1 MISSGS
7 ELAKLIE
14 LGNRADPKGICV
26 VPEPD
31 LVALAA
37 SGEAAVTL
45 RLGRWFLSLRQTSKT
60 HFDIIALKQKGEGLT
75 NEERDTRL
83 TFVPFGKTFTLHPG
97 RFVLGSTLEWLRLPQ
112 DKTGYVTGK
121 SSLGRRGLIIETAA
135 GIHPGFSGCLT
146 LELANVGEIP
156 VQILPGMPICQVF
169 VQDVKAGSKSS
180 ASTLAGRR
188 RPFLGSLKPDEIL
201 QKLSGQLAQKSS

>member
-1 MISSGS
+1 
-7 ELAKLIE
+7 
-14 LGNRADPKGICV
+14 V

-31 LVALAA
+31 LEALAA

-45 RLGRWFLSLRQTSKT
+45 RLGRWFLSLRQSSKT
-60 HFDIIALKQKGEGLT
+60 HFDIVSRDQEGAMLT
-75 NEERDTRL
+75 AEERDTRM

-97 RFVLGSTLEWLRLPQ
+97 RFVLASTLEWLRLPH
-112 DKTGYVTGK
+112 DKTGCVTGK

-156 VQILPGMPICQVF
+156 VQILPGMAICQVF
-169 VQDVKAGSKSS
+169 VQQVKGGKKAAES
-180 ASTLAGRR
+180 ALAGRR
-188 RPFLGSLKPDEIL
+188 RPFLGAIKPDAVL
-201 QKLSGQLAQKSS
+201 KSLSVQSVTVCAPTTSSITSRTFRSP